1 MNVFHIVGAI
11 LAVWAV
17 AVSVVGMRSS
27 SFPDSPRVERLV
39 MGVSA
44 LLVVLAVAA
53 AIYTGLEEE
62 SEPESASVA
71 SPMLFRG

>member
-1 MNVFHIVGAI
+1 MNAFHVMGGI

-17 AVSVVGMRSS
+17 AVSVVGMRSA
-27 SFPDSPRVERLV
+27 SFPGSARTEKLL

-62 SEPESASVA
+62 AGSASLA
-71 SPMLFRG
+71 PLTLGSR

>member
-1 MNVFHIVGAI
+1 
-11 LAVWAV
+11 
-17 AVSVVGMRSS
+17 
-27 SFPDSPRVERLV
+27 

-62 SEPESASVA
+62 ASASLA
-71 SPMLFRG
+71 PLTLGSR